1 MPSKVLESSFF
12 ETARERYQMML
23 RRQERSGPG
32 WGPEGSWWTE
42 DPILASW
49 RFCNVHREDDRTTVW
64 FRDNIRSKLHG
75 LKVVQATVAFRWF
88 NRIETGE
95 IIKDMLLEPKSWNW
109 QKAHKRLH
117 EQLRSRG
124 HAVVTGAYIINGMPG
139 YAKLEGVLACIDR
152 ALPVLDRLWPQL
164 EGANLETAHT
174 LLHRNIVG
182 FGSFMAY
189 EVVSDLRWTDALT
202 PADALTWAVPGPGCA
217 RGLGRVMAND
227 PNFFGN
233 SLDDRKTMFEL
244 MHHLLYVSRTEW
256 PREWRR
262 WEMREVEHWACEFD
276 KYERA
281 RGGSRLKRRY
291 P

>member
-1 MPSKVLESSFF
+1 MEESKPNAAQVSNFF
-12 ETARERYQMML
+12 ETARERYHMKL
-23 RRQERSGPG
+23 RRASCSGPG
-32 WGPEGSWWTE
+32 WGPEGDAWTE
-42 DPILASW
+42 DPILGAW

-64 FRDNIRSKLHG
+64 FRENVRSKLHG

-95 IIKDMLLEPKSWNW
+95 IIKDLLLDGWSSKT
-109 QKAHKRLH
+109 AHERLKNV
-117 EQLRSRG
+117 
-124 HAVVTGAYIINGMPG
+124 APVVTGAYIINGMPG
-139 YAKLEGVLACIDR
+139 YSKLDGVLACIDR
-152 ALPVLDRLWPQL
+152 ALPTLDRLWPHL
-164 EGANLETAHT
+164 EGTTLQNAHE
-174 LLHRNIVG
+174 LLHGNIIG

-202 PADALTWAVPGPGCA
+202 PADALTWAVAGPGCA

-227 PNFFGN
+227 PGHFRN
-233 SLDDRKTMFEL
+233 SADDRVTMLEL
-244 MHHLLYVSRTEW
+244 MHYLLYESRTNW
-256 PREWRR
+256 PTDWPR